1 MSFFSIALDEFMKRK
16 KISNREVTEFTG
28 IKSPTFYKIRKG
40 DRFPAGREDV
50 IKIAN
55 ALQLS
60 RFDQDKLLE
69 AYQIDLIGPYKYHG
83 YDVIR
88 KFLRTDFDG
97 IPDIKIPLE
106 YTPKPLNL
114 ETTVFQGTGQVY
126 SALFYMFSGK
136 SDRILIC
143 QNGRD
148 DTLLNILR
156 QIMIGKHE
164 TDITHIFMFDDDT
177 SSYRKDNPA
186 NIQFFGE
193 VFKTILEIPGYRPRY
208 FYGSMTTDR
217 SIENLNSFIL
227 SSDLIMKFSGSYK
240 YAIIHKGE
248 AVRDLYKKI
257 AEDYLTATNELIRI
271 ADQAYFTGEEIL
283 LNPGEIMLYSAGLCT
298 PVILRPEDQFLETHL
313 KEDYPGKED
322 FIRNYEEKYLRM
334 YQGSFFQDSKV
345 TLIVEKNPITF
356 AINKGLFPEF
366 LFAYSIPM
374 NVEEK
379 ANMIKRWIWAKGKID
394 FRLHDDPN
402 IPGQSSLTILSTPN
416 MSIIT
421 LLRQTDGF
429 YRHLVVR
436 EKSIVTMFFDFFKD
450 LKEKCLS
457 DEEEREF
464 YDSLLNQL
472 KKEII

>member
-257 AEDYLTATNELIRI
+257 AED
-271 ADQAYFTGEEIL
+271 
-283 LNPGEIMLYSAGLCT
+283 
-298 PVILRPEDQFLETHL
+298 
-313 KEDYPGKED
+313 
-322 FIRNYEEKYLRM
+322 
-334 YQGSFFQDSKV
+334 
-345 TLIVEKNPITF
+345 
-356 AINKGLFPEF
+356 
-366 LFAYSIPM
+366 
-374 NVEEK
+374 
-379 ANMIKRWIWAKGKID
+379 
-394 FRLHDDPN
+394 
-402 IPGQSSLTILSTPN
+402 
-416 MSIIT
+416 
-421 LLRQTDGF
+421 
-429 YRHLVVR
+429 
-436 EKSIVTMFFDFFKD
+436 
-450 LKEKCLS
+450 
-457 DEEEREF
+457 
-464 YDSLLNQL
+464 
-472 KKEII
+472 